1 MEFLKLLYFLSF
13 LFLGVGANHADL
25 EAYWKS
31 ELPNTPMP
39 KVVRDLLK
47 DGKLPERVRL
57 RPDAIPLFKTCGVRY
72 RISIYGRNPT
82 EDELHID
89 PKVKVFFLKMDL
101 NRGSSMNMKFVES
114 VKSTT
119 AFLPRQVANSIP
131 FLSKSVP
138 EILNKY
144 SLNPQSQDPGI
155 IKETIAEC
163 EVPAMKGEDKY
174 CATSLESMVDFT
186 TSKLGKDVLAISNEA
201 QKTDPKVQKYGIVSV
216 SKLNNNDKE
225 IVSCHRQ
232 NYFYAV
238 FYCHT
243 TQDTDAYMVNLVG
256 ADGAK
261 VKAVAVCHRDTSAWN
276 PKHLAFQLLKVKP
289 GTVPICHFLPEDHI
303 VWVPKH

>member
-39 KVVRDLLK
+39 KAVRDLLK
-47 DGKLPERVRL
+47 GKLPERGNFRL
-57 RPDAIPLFKTCGVRY
+57 KTYDDGCSFKHYCG
-72 RISIYGRNPT
+72 NPT

-89 PKVKVFFLKMDL
+89 PKVKVFFLKMHL

-114 VKSTT
+114 VKSPT

-131 FLSKSVP
+131 FSSKSVP

-144 SLNPQSQDPGI
+144 SLNPQSQDARI

-201 QKTDPKVQKYGIVSV
+201 QKTDPEVQKYGIVSV

-243 TQDTDAYMVNLVG
+243 TQNTDAYMVNLVG

>member
-31 ELPNTPMP
+31 KLPNTPMP
-39 KVVRDLLK
+39 KAVRDLLK
-47 DGKLPERVRL
+47 DGKWPERGNFRL
-57 RPDAIPLFKTCGVRY
+57 KKYNDYCRFKRYCG
-72 RISIYGRNPT
+72 NPT
-82 EDELHID
+82 EDVHID

-131 FLSKSVP
+131 FSSKSVP

-144 SLNPQSQDPGI
+144 SLNPQSQDAGI

-186 TSKLGKDVLAISNEA
+186 TSKLGKDVQAISNEA
-201 QKTDPKVQKYGIVSV
+201 QKTDAKVQKYGIVSV
-216 SKLNNNDKE
+216 SKLNNDDKE

-276 PKHLAFQLLKVKP
+276 HGSKSRPRPRRLGRVV
-289 GTVPICHFLPEDHI
+289 TVSAPTDTIP
-303 VWVPKH
+303 

>member
-39 KVVRDLLK
+39 KAVRDLLK
-47 DGKLPERVRL
+47 GGKLPERGNFRL
-57 RPDAIPLFKTCGVRY
+57 KTYDDGCSFKHYCG
-72 RISIYGRNPT
+72 NPT

-89 PKVKVFFLKMDL
+89 PKVKVFFLKMHL

-114 VKSTT
+114 VKSPT

-131 FLSKSVP
+131 FSSKSVP

-144 SLNPQSQDPGI
+144 SLNPQSQDARI

-201 QKTDPKVQKYGIVSV
+201 QKTDPEVQKYGIVSV

-243 TQDTDAYMVNLVG
+243 TQNTDAYMVNLVG